1 MEEIFYLNIY
11 GDFVTVVYVRHT
23 EFSPIQVACSLRRLA
38 STNWG
43 QSLLLMLH
51 IYPILQ
57 LFSTTRQEDLLI
69 LSLYR
74 TKKIQ
79 KWLNYYSAV
88 YSKRRSK
95 YMNVQSKTN
104 VQYVIRNDNSSRR
117 TLSTCFFLNHRGWTH
132 YTISKVIFQS
142 L

>member
-51 IYPILQ
+51 IYPIPTVV
-57 LFSTTRQEDLLI
+57 FNDKAGGVTNT

-79 KWLNYYSAV
+79 KWLNYYSALCIV
-88 YSKRRSK
+88 KEDQNICCTK
-95 YMNVQSKTN
+95 
-104 VQYVIRNDNSSRR
+104 
-117 TLSTCFFLNHRGWTH
+117 
-132 YTISKVIFQS
+132 
-142 L
+142 

>member
-1 MEEIFYLNIY
+1 MLVFLQLHFSKWEEIFYLNIY

-57 LFSTTRQEDLLI
+57 LFSTTRQEELLI

-74 TKKIQ
+74 TKKYKNGLITQ
-79 KWLNYYSAV
+79 LLYIV
-88 YSKRRSK
+88 L
-95 YMNVQSKTN
+95 
-104 VQYVIRNDNSSRR
+104 R
-117 TLSTCFFLNHRGWTH
+117 TTRKEDQNICCT
-132 YTISKVIFQS
+132 K
-142 L
+142 

>member
-1 MEEIFYLNIY
+1 MGRNFCLNIY
-11 GDFVTVVYVRHT
+11 GDFVTLVYVRHT

-74 TKKIQ
+74 TKKYKNGLITQ
-79 KWLNYYSAV
+79 LLYIVVQEKKIKIYV
-88 YSKRRSK
+88 
-95 YMNVQSKTN
+95 VQSKTN

-117 TLSTCFFLNHRGWTH
+117 TLSTCF
-132 YTISKVIFQS
+132 
-142 L
+142 